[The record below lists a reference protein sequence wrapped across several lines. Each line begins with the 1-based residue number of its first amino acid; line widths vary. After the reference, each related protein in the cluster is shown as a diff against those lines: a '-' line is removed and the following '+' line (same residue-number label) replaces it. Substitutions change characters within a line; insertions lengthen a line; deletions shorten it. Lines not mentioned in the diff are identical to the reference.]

1 MTNYADEKKI
11 GNNSIQLTT
20 EISDS
25 AEVSVVIYLLEIIT
39 KVGKHFPILF
49 LSLAS
54 LQLLLAAND
63 FLANS
68 IEFGIL
74 NSLFAASSFIFLVQM
89 HQMKR
94 NYPSLSSKY
103 QNNSRSVTDPK
114 ECNEEKWK

>member
-11 GNNSIQLTT
+11 GKNSIQITT

-25 AEVSVVIYLLEIIT
+25 SEVSVVIYILEIIT

-54 LQLLLAAND
+54 LHVLLAAND
-63 FLANS
+63 FLSNS

-74 NSLFAASSFIFLVQM
+74 NLLFAAGSFIFLVQM

-94 NYPSLSSKY
+94 NHPFFPNNY
-103 QNNSRSVTDPK
+103 QNYSKSRIGLR
-114 ECNEEKWK
+114 E

>member
-11 GNNSIQLTT
+11 GSNSIQMTT

-25 AEVSVVIYLLEIIT
+25 SEVSVVIYLLEIIT

-54 LQLLLAAND
+54 LQILLAAND

-74 NSLFAASSFIFLVQM
+74 NLLFAAGNFIFLVQM

-94 NYPSLSSKY
+94 NYPSISSRH
-103 QNNSRSVTDPK
+103 QNDSRFVADPK
-114 ECNEEKWK
+114 E